1 MTERHDDGDD
11 DLEALVER
19 FSRRRT
25 YRPTDGQDEPEELPE
40 GPSGTAMGTAT
51 GGDTPKPR

>member
-1 MTERHDDGDD
+1 MTSPDD

-25 YRPTDGQDEPEELPE
+25 YRPTDGEDEPEELPE
-40 GPSGTAMGTAT
+40 GPSGTAMGTSGEA
-51 GGDTPKPR
+51 PKPR